1 MFRFVKKLWRRHT
14 NREIFQEEGNRG
26 LCSEL
31 RLLGQYGNTDCI
43 RLLELVED
51 FLATK
56 TIEGADGLNVTSYM
70 CRVIAAQ
77 ACVPILNLGLEYY
90 DGWYTVVLYPG
101 EFRVP
106 HEYIDAAGVVHLASR
121 DLSGEAWHRG
131 PVILSWEQV
140 EEDARGV
147 HPGENVVI
155 HEFAHKLDLL
165 NGQANGMPPL
175 HSGVNRNEWTEVFTA
190 AFDDFHGRI
199 ELGWTRPMSAYGAT
213 SPGEFFAVSSEAFFA
228 KPEHLSA
235 VYPEIYRMLSQFY
248 RQNPLHAG

>member
-1 MFRFVKKLWRRHT
+1 MFRFAKKLWRRHA
-14 NREIFQEEGNRG
+14 NRELFEEGVGKR

-31 RLLGQYGNTDCI
+31 WLLRQYGETDCL

-51 FLATK
+51 FLASK
-56 TIEGADGLNVTSYM
+56 TIEGADGLKVTSYM

-90 DGWYTVVLYPG
+90 DGWYAVVLYPG

-106 HEYIDAAGVVHLASR
+106 HEYVDAAGVVHHASR

-140 EEDARGV
+140 EEDARIV
-147 HPGENVVI
+147 RTGENVVI

-175 HSGVNRNEWTEVFTA
+175 HSGVNHDEWTDVFTA
-190 AFDDFHGRI
+190 AFRDFHSRI
-199 ELGWTRPMSAYGAT
+199 ELGEARPMSTYGAT
-213 SPGEFFAVSSEAFFA
+213 SPGEFFAVSSEIFFTRP
-228 KPEHLSA
+228 KCLSSS
-235 VYPEIYRMLSQFY
+235 YPEVYRMLSRFY
-248 RQNPLHAG
+248 RQDPLHAV